1 MVGKARRKIC
11 QLKNS
16 NWKIY
21 RIHSELMC
29 DEPEEY
35 IIETIDIHVQD
46 IHVQN
51 IHVQNSL
58 SN

>member
-35 IIETIDIHVQD
+35 IIETIDIHVQ
-46 IHVQN
+46 
-51 IHVQNSL
+51 NSL
-58 SN
+58 FN

>member
-21 RIHSELMC
+21 RIYTELTC
-29 DEPEEY
+29 GQPEQY
-35 IIETIDIHVQD
+35 IIETIDIHVQ
-46 IHVQN
+46 
-51 IHVQNSL
+51 NSL
-58 SN
+58 SY